1 VHRVLEMLRN
11 GLCFSRLSKVS
22 VMSIRSSYKEWAVA
36 SACRASV
43 IPGLRHKHVIQ
54 ASDLQHSGGGAAGRS
69 QVQRHQLCLG

>member
-1 VHRVLEMLRN
+1 
-11 GLCFSRLSKVS
+11 
-22 VMSIRSSYKEWAVA
+22 MSIRSSYKEWAVA